1 MDILNI
7 ILNWAVC
14 AFSLCG
20 IYLWLRRYEGD
31 ISRRYLCLTWMFAS
45 VMFFIRLLSDNFFLN
60 SSTYYVLPVSNLIGG
75 IMYIIILYL
84 YPVRVINDVW
94 FGKKYRNNVLIPGL
108 SLIVIL
114 FIISPYCRDLTSFRD
129 FWLHIGEF
137 NVILR
142 LIILLLGILPFTVML
157 LYIPYNYTKSGAYHR
172 WILSYSIKIQL
183 IGALYIIFML
193 TGSSIVS
200 GIHVLVNIYLC
211 ASVTYYEL
219 FVRFNVSKEIRDQIK
234 VETIN
239 NLPIDESVPL
249 DDTVNPFVKQIYK
262 LMDEQ
267 QIWRNPDLNLI
278 ELASMLNTNRSYLS
292 KAIQEAGYKNYSD
305 MINRRRI
312 SEFVEMAKN
321 GKIDNVQDAFFS
333 VGFRSRETA
342 LRSFKKYIGVLPTD
356 YLRNN
361 VSASEM

>member
-219 FVRFNVSKEIRDQIK
+219 FVRFNVSKEIR
-234 VETIN
+234 
-239 NLPIDESVPL
+239 
-249 DDTVNPFVKQIYK
+249 
-262 LMDEQ
+262 
-267 QIWRNPDLNLI
+267 WRNPDLNLI

>member
-1 MDILNI
+1 MDILNT

-14 AFSLCG
+14 TFFICG

-31 ISRRYLCLTWMFAS
+31 ISRRYLFLTWIFAGI
-45 VMFFIRLLSDNFFLN
+45 VYFLRLISDDFFLPP
-60 SSTYYVLPVSNLIGG
+60 SGYYVLPVGNLIGG
-75 IMYIIILYL
+75 IIYIMILYL

-94 FGKKYRNNVLIPGL
+94 FENRYKNLVIIPGL
-108 SLIVIL
+108 SLIAVL
-114 FIISPYCRDLTSFRD
+114 IIINPYCRDLMTFED
-129 FWLHIGEF
+129 FWIHIGEF

-142 LIILLLGILPFTVML
+142 LVILLLGILPFTVML
-157 LYIPYNYTKSGAYHR
+157 FYIPYNYTRSSAYHK

-183 IGALYIIFML
+183 IGVLYIIFML
-193 TGSSIVS
+193 TGNPVVS

-211 ASVTYYEL
+211 TSVTYYEL
-219 FVRFNVSKEIRDQIK
+219 FVRFSVSKEVRNQIK
-234 VETIN
+234 LENISG
-239 NLPIDESVPL
+239 LPIEKAFTCDETVSPL
-249 DDTVNPFVKQIYK
+249 VKRIYI

-278 ELASMLNTNRSYLS
+278 ELASLLNTNRSYLS

-312 SEFVEMAKN
+312 SEFVDMAKT
-321 GKIDNVQDAFFS
+321 GKIENVQDAFFS

-342 LRSFKKYIGVLPTD
+342 LRSFKRYIGVLPTD

-361 VSASEM
+361 VSASEL

>member
-1 MDILNI
+1 MDILNT

-14 AFSLCG
+14 TFFICG

-31 ISRRYLCLTWMFAS
+31 ISRRYLFLTWMFAS
-45 VMFFIRLLSDNFFLN
+45 VVYFLRLISDNLLLP
-60 SSTYYVLPVSNLIGG
+60 SSGYSVLPVGNLIGG
-75 IMYIIILYL
+75 IMYIMILYL

-94 FGKKYRNNVLIPGL
+94 FGNRYKNFVIIPGL
-108 SLIVIL
+108 ILIAVL
-114 FIISPYCRDLTSFRD
+114 IIINPYCRDLTSFEE
-129 FWLHIGEF
+129 FWTHIGEF

-142 LIILLLGILPFTVML
+142 LVILLLGILPFTVML
-157 LYIPYNYTKSGAYHR
+157 FYIPYNYTRSSAYHK

-193 TGSSIVS
+193 TGSPVVS
-200 GIHVLVNIYLC
+200 GIHIIVNIYLC
-211 ASVTYYEL
+211 TSVTYYEL
-219 FVRFNVSKEIRDQIK
+219 FVRFSVSKEVREQIK
-234 VETIN
+234 LETITFPVDKSN
-239 NLPIDESVPL
+239 IPDEAVSPL
-249 DDTVNPFVKQIYK
+249 VKQIYK

-305 MINRRRI
+305 IINRRRI
-312 SEFVEMAKN
+312 SEFVHMAKN

-361 VSASEM
+361 VSASEL

>member
-7 ILNWAVC
+7 ILNWAIC
-14 AFSLCG
+14 AYFLCG

-31 ISRRYLCLTWMFAS
+31 FSRRYLSLTWILAGILLFL
-45 VMFFIRLLSDNFFLN
+45 RLLSDELFLR
-60 SSTYYVLPVSNLIGG
+60 SSVYPVLPVNNLMGG
-75 IMYIIILYL
+75 ILAIIMLYL
-84 YPVRVINDVW
+84 YPVRVINSDW
-94 FGKKYRNNVLIPGL
+94 FKKKYRNFVLIPGL
-108 SLIVIL
+108 SLIVVL
-114 FIISPYCRDLTSFRD
+114 SIIHPYCRELKSFED
-129 FWLHIGEF
+129 FLLHIDEF
-137 NVILR
+137 DVILR
-142 LIILLLGILPFTVML
+142 LVILLLGILPFTVML
-157 LYIPYNYTKSGAYHR
+157 FYIPYNYTRSGAYHR

-183 IGALYIIFML
+183 IGALYIMFML

-200 GIHVLVNIYLC
+200 EIHLLVNIYLC
-211 ASVTYYEL
+211 TSVTYYEL
-219 FVRFNVSKEIRDQIK
+219 FVRFNVSKEIREQIK
-234 VETIN
+234 VETISPTID
-239 NLPIDESVPL
+239 NLITQ
-249 DDTVNPFVKQIYK
+249 DDTVNSLVKQIYK

>member
-7 ILNWAVC
+7 ILNWAIC
-14 AFSLCG
+14 AFFLCG

-31 ISRRYLCLTWMFAS
+31 LSRRYLFLTWMFAG
-45 VMFFIRLLSDNFFLN
+45 VMYLVRLLYDEFFLP
-60 SSTYYVLPVSNLIGG
+60 SSGYSVLPAANLIGG
-75 IMYIIILYL
+75 ISYIIVLYL

-94 FGKKYRNNVLIPGL
+94 FGNKYRNLIIIPGL
-108 SLIVIL
+108 SLIAL
-114 FIISPYCRDLTSFRD
+114 LLLISPYCRDLASFED

-142 LIILLLGILPFTVML
+142 LVILLLGILPFTVML
-157 LYIPYNYTKSGAYHR
+157 LYIPYNYTRSSAYHR

-183 IGALYIIFML
+183 IGLLYIIFML
-193 TGSSIVS
+193 TGSAFVS
-200 GIHVLVNIYLC
+200 GLHLLVNIYLC

-219 FVRFNVSKEIRDQIK
+219 FVRFNVPDEVPEQIDP
-234 VETIN
+234 ETIG
-239 NLPIDESVPL
+239 LHVDIPVMYDETDNPL
-249 DDTVNPFVKQIYK
+249 IRQVYR
-262 LMDEQ
+262 LMDEKG
-267 QIWRNPDLNLI
+267 IWKNPDLNLV

-312 SEFVEMAKN
+312 SEFVSMAKN
-321 GKIDNVQDAFFS
+321 GKIDNVQNAFFS

-342 LRSFKKYIGVLPTD
+342 LRCFKKYVGVLPTD

>member
-7 ILNWAVC
+7 ILNWAIC
-14 AFSLCG
+14 TFLLCG
-20 IYLWLRRYEGD
+20 IYLWMRRYEGD
-31 ISRRYLCLTWMFAS
+31 ISRRYLFMTWIFAA
-45 VMFFIRLLSDNFFLN
+45 VMYFVRLLYDELIL
-60 SSTYYVLPVSNLIGG
+60 SSSGYSVLPVSNLIGG
-75 IMYIIILYL
+75 ISYIMILYL

-94 FGKKYRNNVLIPGL
+94 FGNRYRNFVIIPGL
-108 SLIVIL
+108 SLIAVL
-114 FIISPYCRDLTSFRD
+114 LIISPYCRDLTTFKD
-129 FWLHIGEF
+129 FWTHIGEF

-142 LIILLLGILPFTVML
+142 LVILLLGILPFTVML
-157 LYIPYNYTKSGAYHR
+157 FYIPYNYVKSYADHK
-172 WILSYSIKIQL
+172 WVLSYSIKIQL

-193 TGSSIVS
+193 TGNSVVS
-200 GIHVLVNIYLC
+200 GIHLLVNIYLC

-219 FVRFNVSKEIRDQIK
+219 FVRFNVPTEVRNQIK
-234 VETIN
+234 METIN
-239 NLPIDESVPL
+239 IDVDKSIDSDERTNSL
-249 DDTVNPFVKQIYK
+249 IIQIYQ

-267 QIWRNPDLNLI
+267 KIWKDPDLNLI

-312 SEFVEMAKN
+312 SEFVNMAKN
-321 GKIDNVQDAFFS
+321 GKIENVQDAFFR

-342 LRSFKKYIGVLPTD
+342 LRCFKKYVGVLPTD

-361 VSASEM
+361 VSASEL